1 MILVV
6 SDFCL
11 SAFPP
16 IDSLLSPQDSACPL
30 ELSVGSL
37 TKGLLR
43 PLTNSCLS
51 PIKPTNLELDINLSM
66 DASVSFSFLLHV
78 SSRPAQA
85 ACHYC
90 ASSPARMPLSPM
102 HVLNANLR
110 TTESAIV
117 NFPVK
122 IGY

>member
-6 SDFCL
+6 ADNFL

-16 IDSLLSPQDSACPL
+16 IDSLLSPQDSAASF

-37 TKGLLR
+37 TKGLPR

-66 DASVSFSFLLHV
+66 DARYPFS
-78 SSRPAQA
+78 PAKPSQA
-85 ACHYC
+85 SCHYC

-102 HVLNANLR
+102 HVLNANQR
-110 TTESAIV
+110 NTESAIAK
-117 NFPVK
+117 FSVK
-122 IGY
+122 ID